1 MTESNG
7 IIVKPQNLPS
17 TRDEFML
24 HRKKKGVVSIND
36 QVEDQALTIVNGG
49 GAECERYLSLLNAV
63 YKEDAV
69 EGSLRADNYTAAM
82 MLREFARKN
91 GVITVADAPLERVA
105 QAQGVFLR
113 RYGLGRRERRKSV
126 EEPEAA
132 AE

>member
-7 IIVKPQNLPS
+7 ITVRPPHLPS

-24 HRKKKGVVSIND
+24 HRKKKGAASIND
-36 QVEDQALTIVNGG
+36 QAEEQALTLVNGG
-49 GAECERYLSLLNAV
+49 GAEAERYLSLLNAV
-63 YKEDAV
+63 HKQDAV

-82 MLREFARKN
+82 MLRESARKN
-91 GVITVADAPLERVA
+91 GVVTVADAPLERVV

-126 EEPEAA
+126 EAPSAA
-132 AE
+132 Q